1 MTFAEFDAD
10 FVMREIEDPEI
21 VCEIVGLLKA
31 DIPRHLSEYQAA
43 RAAGDVAAAQ
53 RAAHTIKGASAN
65 VAAREVCDLA
75 RTIEM
80 SLKAGQTDVSTLEPP
95 FVAACGRLT
104 HELGLWEAALKA
116 SVPGAP

>member
-10 FVMREIEDPEI
+10 FVMREFEDPEV
-21 VCEIVGLLKA
+21 VCEIVGLLRI
-31 DIPRHLSEYQAA
+31 DIPRHLGEYQAA
-43 RAAGDVAAAQ
+43 RAAGDLAVAQ

-80 SLKAGQTDVSTLEPP
+80 ALRAGRSDVAVLEPP
-95 FVAACGRLT
+95 FAAACERLVR
-104 HELGLWEAALKA
+104 ELGMWEAELKT
-116 SVPGAP
+116 SVDGAR